1 MYKHLFDIP
10 LLTQYTQFVGVISF
24 YLKTFILILAPGCRR
39 QQIRLQ
45 NKFLAASPNH
55 IYPKYAHFSI
65 SQSVFAICS
74 LLIESFVWPFAV
86 EYIFMAHLCS
96 SNPRLQWNP
105 NSTGLPL
112 TMSIRRAMSGICKH
126 IIILAHTK
134 QLYFISFRISF
145 TLIRIPLD
153 DNEIEGSNP

>member
-1 MYKHLFDIP
+1 MRPRITLHKYAQLCPSLPLPLAVSLPASLPLSLSAMYKHLFDIP

-74 LLIESFVWPFAV
+74 LLIESFV
-86 EYIFMAHLCS
+86 
-96 SNPRLQWNP
+96 
-105 NSTGLPL
+105 
-112 TMSIRRAMSGICKH
+112 
-126 IIILAHTK
+126 
-134 QLYFISFRISF
+134 
-145 TLIRIPLD
+145 
-153 DNEIEGSNP
+153 